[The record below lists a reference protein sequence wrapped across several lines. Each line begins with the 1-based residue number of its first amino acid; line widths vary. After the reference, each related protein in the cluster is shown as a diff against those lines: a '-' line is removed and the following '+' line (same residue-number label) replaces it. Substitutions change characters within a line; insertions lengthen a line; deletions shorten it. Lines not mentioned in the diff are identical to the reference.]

1 LGLPNFCNS
10 TISLIFTKSF
20 AMDFKALDQALENI
34 VKKREE
40 LGKINYNNP
49 KYDDLEE
56 ELHGLEDDF
65 QEEYGDFLEQALQQ
79 VHDEYC
85 PDNDVLMPIGYLGQ
99 GVPVEV
105 DKLPGKDTRLVLA
118 PSPVRIILSVG
129 KDKQQIVWSADK

>member
-1 LGLPNFCNS
+1 
-10 TISLIFTKSF
+10 
-20 AMDFKALDQALENI
+20 MDFKALDQALVNI

-40 LGKINYNNP
+40 LGKIDYNNP

-56 ELHGLEDDF
+56 ELHDLEDDF

-85 PDNDVLMPIGYLGQ
+85 PDNDVLMPIGCIGQ

-118 PSPVRIILSVG
+118 ASPVRIILSVG
-129 KDKQQIVWSADK
+129 KDKQQVVWSATK